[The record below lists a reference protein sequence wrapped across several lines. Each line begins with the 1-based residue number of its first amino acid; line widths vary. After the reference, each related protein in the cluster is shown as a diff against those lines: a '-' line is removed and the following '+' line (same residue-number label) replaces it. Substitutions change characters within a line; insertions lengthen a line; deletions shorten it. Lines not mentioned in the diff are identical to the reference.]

1 MTYRIPFGYRIV
13 HGMITEDSE
22 KADAVRSIF
31 YGFLEGIPIVQL
43 GRDLETK
50 GFENAKGN
58 VKWLPRSI
66 RDILSNAV
74 YAGTEEYPQI
84 VPPEIVERVHRKR
97 KEQAETKGDSTIR
110 YWYSGK
116 LVCGSCGS
124 EFYRKNNE
132 HMLPSGKIT
141 GKSYWRCKK
150 RLNHEGYYRELQI
163 TDKELETICLKIIN
177 QLLSNPDLYR
187 PQSQIRQLIEN
198 DRTQALEQ
206 KIQSIVRN
214 GDIPREQLASLYL
227 KLAAEQFLAFQF
239 HDEMHQTEQMEACL
253 QSLTP
258 PITKEDDAVFGSVI
272 KKLVVQEGGIIE
284 AELTNGVELPGMSLQ

>member
-1 MTYRIPFGYRIV
+1 MTYRIPFGYRMMQ
-13 HGMITEDSE
+13 GMITEDSE

-43 GRDLETK
+43 GKDLETK
-50 GFENAKGN
+50 GFVNAKGN

-74 YAGTEEYPQI
+74 YGGTEEYPQI
-84 VPPEIVERVHRKR
+84 VPPEIVEQVHRKR

-187 PQSQIRQLIEN
+187 PQSPARQLIEN
-198 DRTQALEQ
+198 ERTQALEQ
-206 KIQSIVRN
+206 KIQSIVKN

-239 HDEMHQTEQMEACL
+239 HDEMYQTEQMEACL

-258 PITKEDDAVFGSVI
+258 PITKVEEDVFGSVI
-272 KKLVVQEGGIIE
+272 KKLVVQEGGVIE
-284 AELTNGVELPGMSLQ
+284 AELTNGVELPGMNL